1 VSGFSCTPSLV
12 PPPGQ
17 PAADPIA
24 NDGWFPAIDPAVL
37 REERRIRDA
46 VTADRLRAAVLEA
59 MIWTNDQL
67 AEWRTAQTADSFE
80 DVPSPPLAGE
90 TRNLVLYRTAVGAWT
105 KALLV
110 ERQRDTDLT
119 GAGQRKV
126 EELDESIGELR
137 RDALHAVRGILGRTR
152 TCVELI

>member
-1 VSGFSCTPSLV
+1 MSGFSCTPSII
-12 PPPGQ
+12 PPPAP
-17 PAADPIA
+17 PAAEPIA
-24 NDGWFPAIDPAVL
+24 NDGWFPSIDPARL

-67 AEWRTAQTADSFE
+67 AEWRAVQTVASFE
-80 DVPSPPLAGE
+80 EVPSAPLAGE
-90 TRNLVLYRTAVGAWT
+90 TRNLVLYRTAVGAWA

-137 RDALHAVRGILGRTR
+137 RDALHAVRGLLGRTR
-152 TCVELI
+152 TCVDLI